1 MLYKVV
7 ALLGLQLVSATNGYE
22 RGGDPRCVCD
32 AYYGGLT
39 YEDVIGSG
47 TAACMKWHE
56 NNPDAVESLNK
67 LNSHGTRDK
76 RKLLGYEE
84 DSYQIICMP
93 TDKNIKVGA
102 PEEFSPDWTGGCPAD
117 MDRCRTVGEYALEQ
131 AQKGKGS
138 EPMMSAYHYENDEYS
153 YQCQCDNYRG
163 GASPATTEEKK
174 EMCITFYE
182 PGEHELFPEGERGD
196 RGDRRGYNRELG
208 RVRQRYFSECTPR
221 SNAYNPL
228 LGEGFSN
235 YGCDHPGIPCF
246 EYGRRPDPP

>member
-22 RGGDPRCVCD
+22 RGGEPRCVCD
-32 AYYGGLT
+32 AY
-39 YEDVIGSG
+39 S
-47 TAACMKWHE
+47 
-56 NNPDAVESLNK
+56 
-67 LNSHGTRDK
+67 

-102 PEEFSPDWTGGCPAD
+102 PEEFSPDWAGGYPAD
-117 MDRCRTVGEYALEQ
+117 MDRCRTVGEYALKQ
-131 AQKGKGS
+131 GKGS
-138 EPMMSAYHYENDEYS
+138 EPMMSAYHYENDDYS
-153 YQCQCDNYRG
+153 YQCECDNYRG
-163 GASPATTEEKK
+163 GASPATTEKK

-182 PGEHELFPEGERGD
+182 RGEHELFPERERGD
-196 RGDRRGYNRELG
+196 RGDRRGNGRELG
-208 RVRQRYFSECTPR
+208 RMRQRYFSECTPR

-246 EYGRRPDPP
+246 EYGY